1 MLAAS
6 CNLQLLLWTDGNAV
20 YIDVPPAEAASGSRR
35 PLQASKATEII
46 SHLKCGHNGHD
57 LLPDVSL
64 VAALPQARSVPPM
77 ARQSIV
83 DMRRTGM
90 SIRNIYHA
98 IKVRNH
104 AATMLLLTATTLLLA
119 GKSFQ

>member
-1 MLAAS
+1 M
-6 CNLQLLLWTDGNAV
+6 
-20 YIDVPPAEAASGSRR
+20 YIDVPPAEAVADPKR
-35 PLQASKATEII
+35 PLRVSKATGII
-46 SHLKCGHNGHD
+46 AHLKCGHNGHD